1 MEGRSKHLMPERY
14 FYYIAMAMNVVLR
27 WMWVVKLALVGEL
40 G

>member
-27 WMWVVKLALVGEL
+27 WMWVVNLALVGESE
-40 G
+40 